1 MNENT
6 LNNSMITD
14 HKNILYTFMLG
25 GGRIKGY
32 FINATELVNRIR
44 ETHSLGVM
52 ETLILGHA
60 HIGSAL
66 MAATL
71 KNNESI
77 KLKIECSGPVKGLSV
92 EAQSNG
98 EIRGYL
104 FQNPIPLEPD
114 MNTFDTSPVFQAGFL
129 SVTRFAENSKSY
141 SGQVMIEYG
150 RIAEDLANYYLV
162 SEQKKTAFN
171 LSVFFD
177 KEGVPKGA
185 GGIFLQALPDE
196 QNIKAVNGISEELDL
211 QQLLEKAENV
221 IGTIPSIG
229 RYFSENSDAVSFI
242 MNAFSSLGIEI
253 IGSGH
258 VNFKC
263 RCSRER
269 FFSFL
274 SAMDKKEI
282 KSILE
287 DGALPLKVTCH
298 NCSTDY
304 FFGKEEIEELL

>member
-1 MNENT
+1 MNKNT
-6 LNNSMITD
+6 LEGSLITD
-14 HKNILYTFMLG
+14 HKNILYTFMLKG
-25 GGRIKGY
+25 GKIKGY
-32 FINATELVNRIR
+32 FINATELVNKVR

-52 ETLILGHA
+52 ETLILGQA
-60 HIGSAL
+60 HIGAAL

-71 KNNESI
+71 KNNESL

-92 EAQSNG
+92 EALSNG

-104 FQNPIPLEPD
+104 FQNPIPLEPH

-129 SVTRFAENSKSY
+129 SVTRFSENNKSY
-141 SGQVMIEYG
+141 SGQVMLEHG
-150 RIAEDLANYYLV
+150 RIAQDLASYYLV

-177 KEGVPKGA
+177 KNGIPKGA
-185 GGIFLQALPDE
+185 GGIFLQALPEEKEKTDAHGDSE
-196 QNIKAVNGISEELDL
+196 GEEL
-211 QQLLEKAENV
+211 QELLEKAESAV
-221 IGTIPSIG
+221 RTIPSIG
-229 RYFSENSDAVSFI
+229 KYFSGNSDSVGFI
-242 MNAFSSLGIEI
+242 MNAFSTLGIEI
-253 IGSGH
+253 IGSSH

-282 KSILE
+282 KSILSE
-287 DGALPLKVTCH
+287 GPLPLKITCH

-304 FFGKEEIEELL
+304 FFDKEEIEGIV